1 MMRQETESKMENCEH
16 RKYLF
21 LGLLLVLQFAP
32 YPMNYSFFCVCVT
45 ERLRDSYLVIQKEMD
60 KTGYL

>member
-1 MMRQETESKMENCEH
+1 MMRQESESKMENCEH

-32 YPMNYSFFCVCVT
+32 YPMNYSFFLCVCYREVKGFIFSNT
-45 ERLRDSYLVIQKEMD
+45 KGD
-60 KTGYL
+60 G

>member
-1 MMRQETESKMENCEH
+1 MRQESESKMENCEH
-16 RKYLF
+16 TKYLF

-32 YPMNYSFFCVCVT
+32 YPINYSFCVCVCVT

>member
-1 MMRQETESKMENCEH
+1 MENCEH
-16 RKYLF
+16 RKDLF
-21 LGLLLVLQFAP
+21 LGSLLVLQFAS
-32 YPMNYSFFCVCVT
+32 YPMNYRFSCVRVCVT